1 VGVRRR
7 QARSPATRQP
17 EKAQGQPGLVL
28 AHYGQVSLVED
39 RQGEVY
45 RCATR
50 KNLPRTVCGDQVL
63 WQPSNPREGVI
74 NQVLERE
81 TTLARPDHNNRVR
94 PVAANLDQI
103 VVVIATRPSFEY
115 GMLDRYLAA
124 AELINATPVIVV
136 NKSDTLDDESRH
148 KLEQRLGIYR
158 DIGYTQLFT
167 STRTTDG
174 LKELHRQLKSHTSI
188 LVGQSGVGKSSLVQA
203 LLPDLDIRTGAL
215 SQVTGLGR
223 HTTTVTTLY
232 HLPDGG
238 DLIDSPGVRDFT
250 LCQVP
255 AEELA
260 KGFREFEPFLGMC
273 RFHNCLHTSE
283 PGCAVQD
290 AVRSGTISEQR
301 FKNYDRLVSTMS
313 DPQKW

>member
-1 VGVRRR
+1 MGARRKT
-7 QARSPATRQP
+7 RSPATRRP
-17 EKAQGQPGLVL
+17 GKPQGQPGLVL
-28 AHYGQVSLVED
+28 VHFGQISLVED
-39 RQGEVY
+39 QQGEVY

-50 KNLPRTVCGDQVL
+50 KNLPRTVCGDRVL
-63 WQPSNPREGVI
+63 WQASSPREGVI
-74 NQVLERE
+74 TQVLERE

-94 PVAANLDQI
+94 PVAANLDQV

-115 GMLDRYLAA
+115 GMLDRYLVASELMDAA
-124 AELINATPVIVV
+124 PVIVV

-203 LLPDLDIRTGAL
+203 LLPDLDIRVGAL

-223 HTTTVTTLY
+223 HTTTATTLY

-238 DLIDSPGVRDFT
+238 NLIDSPGVRDFT

-255 AEELA
+255 VNELA
-260 KGFREFEPFLGMC
+260 KGFREFEPFLGTC
-273 RFHNCLHTSE
+273 RFHNCLHVNE

-290 AVRSGTISEQR
+290 AVRGGTINERRFRNYEQ
-301 FKNYDRLVSTMS
+301 LVNTMS
-313 DPQKW
+313 TPSKR